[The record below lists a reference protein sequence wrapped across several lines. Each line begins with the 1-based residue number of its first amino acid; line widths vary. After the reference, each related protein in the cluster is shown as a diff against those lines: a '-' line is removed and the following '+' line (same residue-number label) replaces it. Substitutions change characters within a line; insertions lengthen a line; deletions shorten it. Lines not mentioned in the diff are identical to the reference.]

1 MPFISIK
8 NLTHVYDAPGLSG
21 VHALRGVDLEIN
33 AGERIAMLGANG
45 SGKTTLALH
54 MNAILL
60 PSSGT
65 VDVGGCL
72 TTDSAA
78 LARIRSDVGMVFQ
91 SPVDQIVATTVE
103 DDVAFGPENLG
114 VPRAEIAERV
124 RESLERVGMWEE
136 RKRSPYLLSAG
147 QQQRVA
153 IAGVLAMRPR
163 CILLDEAT
171 SMLDPAASRGLLG
184 LLGELNREGIT
195 IISITHRME
204 EAVSAGRIVVLAG
217 GRVAFDGPPREI
229 FSQDVAKFGLSLPP
243 AARIGGLLA
252 RSIPG
257 FPRGLSSVRE
267 ILLALEE
274 AAG

>member
-1 MPFISIK
+1 VPFISIK
-8 NLTHVYDAPGLSG
+8 NLTHVYGAPGLPE
-21 VHALRGVDLEIN
+21 VHALRGIDLEIN

-54 MNAILL
+54 MNAILV
-60 PSSGT
+60 PTSGT
-65 VDVGGCL
+65 VDVGGFL
-72 TTDSAA
+72 TTDESAR
-78 LARIRSDVGMVFQ
+78 ARIRSGVGMVFQ

-114 VPRAEIAERV
+114 VPRAEITERV

-184 LLGELNREGIT
+184 LLGELNGEGIT

-204 EAVSAGRIVVLAG
+204 EAVSAGRIVVLAS
-217 GRVAFDGPPREI
+217 GRVAFDGPPRDA
-229 FSQDVAKFGLSLPP
+229 FAQDVAKFGLSLPP
-243 AARIGGLLA
+243 AARIAGLLSK
-252 RSIPG
+252 SIPG